1 LALERIFYFKEYLDE
16 IKVKLMTLKIR
27 IYVFLKWENLKK
39 QNQIIRED
47 KKEA

>member
-1 LALERIFYFKEYLDE
+1 
-16 IKVKLMTLKIR
+16 MTLKIR
-27 IYVFLKWENLKK
+27 IYVFLKWENLKNLKK